1 MSSGRERILLERL
14 SSDRLRSYLETSAG
28 DRGDALR
35 LYEWNSAVSSAL
47 FEVLGDVEV
56 VVRNTLHQSLTV
68 WHARNGFRDEW
79 YENAHQILAP
89 RAIGVIFEAK
99 QRLSRDGV
107 ELRPEAV
114 VAQLNF
120 GFWRFL
126 LSRKYSS
133 TLWPAVGRAAFPNL
147 GSGGLTALS
156 ARMTRL
162 HDLRNRIA
170 HHEPIHWRHIDRDL
184 MDCLVTIGAVCS
196 ETARW
201 AADRSRVADLLE
213 VRPAT
218 RGLA

>member
-1 MSSGRERILLERL
+1 MKSYLKASSGDLG
-14 SSDRLRSYLETSAG
+14 A
-28 DRGDALR
+28 ALR

-56 VVRNTLHQSLTV
+56 VVRNTLHHSLMS
-68 WHARNGFRDEW
+68 WQARHGFPGEW
-79 YENAHQILAP
+79 FDNAHRMLAP
-89 RAIGVIFEAK
+89 REMDDITHAK

-156 ARMTRL
+156 ARMARL

-201 AADRSRVADLLE
+201 AADRSRVAELLE